1 MNYFEINITLS
12 EPAVPDSR
20 DIIAA
25 HLSELEFES
34 FEDTETG
41 LKAFI
46 QEHLYNESVVKEAL
60 DEISEMIP
68 FTREV
73 NLIPEQNWNETWEK
87 NYEPVMIAG
96 KCFVRAPF
104 HAPNQDAKYELI
116 IEPKMSFGTAHHET
130 TSMMIELILEKN
142 WQGKKV
148 LDMGSGT
155 GVLAILA
162 SKMGAPQIMA
172 IDNDEWAFLNAVEN
186 VERNNTSNIKVLQ
199 GDDALIENQKFDVI
213 IANINRNILL
223 AQIQNYSRALNT
235 GGEVFL
241 SGFYEEDVPVLLKEA
256 EKYHLKLRQKITK
269 NNWVA
274 MIVGR

>member
-12 EPAVPDSR
+12 DPEAPDSR

-25 HLSELEFES
+25 HLSESEFES

-46 QEHLYNESVVKEAL
+46 QEHLYNEGVVYEAL
-60 DEISEMIP
+60 DEINAMIP

-73 NLIPEQNWNETWEK
+73 NFIPEQNWNETWEK

-96 KCFVRAPF
+96 QCFIRAPF
-104 HAPNQDAKYELI
+104 HAPNPEAKYELI

-130 TSMMIELILEKN
+130 TSMMIELILEKS
-142 WQGKKV
+142 WHGKKV

-155 GVLAILA
+155 GVLGILA
-162 SKMGAPQIMA
+162 SKMGASEIVA

-186 VERNNTSNIKVLQ
+186 IGRNNTANIEVLQ

-223 AQIQNYSRALNT
+223 AQIQNYSKALNP
-235 GGEVFL
+235 GGEIFL
-241 SGFYEEDVPVLLKEA
+241 SGFYEQDVPVLLKET
-256 EKYHLKLRQKITK
+256 EKYHLKLKQKITK

-274 MIVGR
+274 MIVG

>member
-1 MNYFEINITLS
+1 MNYFEVNIFIKDAAS
-12 EPAVPDSR
+12 PDSR

-46 QEHLYNESVVKEAL
+46 QEHLYNESVVIEAL
-60 DEISEMIP
+60 DEINEMVP
-68 FTREV
+68 LTREV
-73 NLIPEQNWNETWEK
+73 NFIPEQNWNETWEK

-96 KCFVRAPF
+96 KCFIRAPF
-104 HAPNQDAKYELI
+104 HAPNPEAKYELI

-155 GVLAILA
+155 GVLGILA
-162 SKMGAPQIMA
+162 SKMGAREVVA
-172 IDNDEWAFLNAVEN
+172 IDNDEWAYLNAIEN
-186 VERNNTSNIKVLQ
+186 VGRNYTGNIKVLQ
-199 GDDALIENQKFDVI
+199 GDDALIEDQKFDVI

-223 AQIQNYSRALNT
+223 AQIQNYSKALNP

-256 EKYHLKLRQKITK
+256 ENYSLKLKQKITK
-269 NNWVA
+269 NSWVA
-274 MIVGR
+274 MIVG

>member
-12 EPAVPDSR
+12 NHEAPDSR

-25 HLSELEFES
+25 HLSESEFES

-46 QEHLYNESVVKEAL
+46 QEHLYNENVVKEAL

-73 NLIPEQNWNETWEK
+73 IFIPEQNWNETWEK

-96 KCFVRAPF
+96 KCFIRAPF
-104 HAPNQDAKYELI
+104 HAPNPEAKYELI

-130 TSMMIELILEKN
+130 TSMMIELILEKS

-155 GVLAILA
+155 GVLAILT
-162 SKMGAPQIMA
+162 SKMGAPEIMA

-186 VERNNTSNIKVLQ
+186 VQRNNTSNIKVLQ

-241 SGFYEEDVPVLLKEA
+241 SGFYEEDVPVLLKET
-256 EKYHLKLRQKITK
+256 EKYHLKLKQKITK

-274 MIVGR
+274 MIVG

>member
-46 QEHLYNESVVKEAL
+46 QEHLYNESIVKEAL

-73 NLIPEQNWNETWEK
+73 IFIPEQNWNETWEK

-96 KCFVRAPF
+96 KCFIRAPF
-104 HAPNQDAKYELI
+104 HAPNPEAKYELI

-155 GVLAILA
+155 GVLAILT
-162 SKMGAPQIMA
+162 SKMGAPEIMA

-223 AQIQNYSRALNT
+223 AQIQNYSRALNP
-235 GGEVFL
+235 GGQVFL
-241 SGFYEEDVPVLLKEA
+241 SGFYEEDVPVLLKET
-256 EKYHLKLRQKITK
+256 EKYQLNLKQKITK
-269 NNWVA
+269 NSWVA
-274 MIVGR
+274 MIVG

>member
-12 EPAVPDSR
+12 NHEAPDSR

-25 HLSELEFES
+25 HLSESEFES

-46 QEHLYNESVVKEAL
+46 QEHLYNENVVKEAL

-73 NLIPEQNWNETWEK
+73 IFIPEQNWNETWEK

-96 KCFVRAPF
+96 KCFIRAPF
-104 HAPNQDAKYELI
+104 HAPNPEAKYELI

-155 GVLAILA
+155 GVLAILT
-162 SKMGAPQIMA
+162 SKMGAPEIMA

-241 SGFYEEDVPVLLKEA
+241 SGFYEEDVPVLLKET
-256 EKYHLKLRQKITK
+256 EKYHLKLKQKITK

-274 MIVGR
+274 MIVG

>member
-12 EPAVPDSR
+12 NHEAPDSR

-25 HLSELEFES
+25 HLSESEFES

-46 QEHLYNESVVKEAL
+46 QEHLYNENVVKEAL

-73 NLIPEQNWNETWEK
+73 IFIPEQNWNETWEK

-96 KCFVRAPF
+96 KCFIRAPF
-104 HAPNQDAKYELI
+104 HAPNPEAKYELI

-155 GVLAILA
+155 GVLAILT
-162 SKMGAPQIMA
+162 SKMGAPEIMA

-186 VERNNTSNIKVLQ
+186 VQRNNTSNIKVLQ

-241 SGFYEEDVPVLLKEA
+241 SGFYEEDVPVLLKET
-256 EKYHLKLRQKITK
+256 EKYHLKLKQKITK

-274 MIVGR
+274 MIVG